1 MKQFLYYL
9 LLFAFI
15 FTSCSDSN
23 TPEEKQPIDNTPK
36 EISIFCVNDVHG
48 QIDNFAKLKYI
59 VDKEREEHQVV
70 VVSAGDL
77 FSGNPVVDNHP
88 EKGYPMVDL
97 MNKSGFDIAVLGNHE
112 FDYGLENLK
121 NRFTQSE
128 FDWICANVNTENS
141 PLPQPLEYKTIT
153 KDDIKLTFLGLVET
167 NGKDDAIIPSTHP
180 WRVKEITF
188 QKPQDVVALYS
199 DLKSEEDAD
208 LYICLSHL
216 GMNGNDQVLGDI
228 QLANQFPFFDLIIG
242 GHSHQKVNT
251 VENGVHIVQSGGYL
265 NYLGK
270 INLVVTNKKIEEFS
284 FELID
289 LNNYAIEDTEI
300 KNLIADYNNQD
311 YLTEVIGYSNR
322 NHGRSQ
328 VGCFYTDAL
337 RNSLQVD
344 LSFQN
349 TGGVRS
355 SLNQGDITTREIYEI
370 SPFNNGTVIYEM
382 SVLDIKKFL
391 KESGAGFYYSGV
403 ELSQNGQDVI
413 IKDVDGKHLEDEQI
427 LRVGLNDYIPAV
439 HDTYFPET
447 GTVQELTD
455 AETIIEYLR
464 NNNSPVDYPNAER
477 YFRMK

>member
-1 MKQFLYYL
+1 MSDSFENISPDEFEKRLFEYQEEINQLQKQVAALDAENTLLAKELKNTRTHDEYD
-9 LLFAFI
+9 LLFNTTAQGI
-15 FTSCSDSN
+15 LIRNAQGKITYANPAASN
-23 TPEEKQPIDNTPK
+23 IL
-36 EISIFCVNDVHG
+36 G
-48 QIDNFAKLKYI
+48 
-59 VDKEREEHQVV
+59 
-70 VVSAGDL
+70 
-77 FSGNPVVDNHP
+77 
-88 EKGYPMVDL
+88 
-97 MNKSGFDIAVLGNHE
+97 KS
-112 FDYGLENLK
+112 
-121 NRFTQSE
+121 
-128 FDWICANVNTENS
+128 
-141 PLPQPLEYKTIT
+141 
-153 KDDIKLTFLGLVET
+153 
-167 NGKDDAIIPSTHP
+167 
-180 WRVKEITF
+180 
-188 QKPQDVVALYS
+188 
-199 DLKSEEDAD
+199 SEE
-208 LYICLSHL
+208 LL
-216 GMNGNDQVLGDI
+216 G
-228 QLANQFPFFDLIIG
+228 
-242 GHSHQKVNT
+242 
-251 VENGVHIVQSGGYL
+251 
-265 NYLGK
+265 
-270 INLVVTNKKIEEFS
+270 VTS
-284 FELID
+284 FEPRI
-289 LNNYAIEDTEI
+289 NNI
-300 KNLIADYNNQD
+300 LP
-311 YLTEVIGYSNR
+311 
-322 NHGRSQ
+322 
-328 VGCFYTDAL
+328 DAL